1 MEQTLWLKTAADWYI
16 FSWDKWT
23 LTSVHFSPWFCY
35 RESVIS
41 VTHFWITIGWE
52 HVYVELQRNSR
63 KAALGETPNVFYVG
77 ISSPLPFCCFF
88 SRQSETLVEEVA
100 SWKWYWKWG
109 TPGFQAI
116 QVPLNTGWILHSSAS
131 LWQSACAGVWGA
143 VVFGSLVR
151 GFASKSNNF
160 WTFSGLA
167 SKCSFC
173 NGVKKKKS
181 FWASFEPSTS
191 FHRLHLP
198 AFSRRFSLLEILSCL
213 NFDKNKNCTAQ
224 KNKGNTNI
232 THPRSELMGYS
243 Y

>member
-1 MEQTLWLKTAADWYI
+1 MEQTLWLKTAADWYL

-41 VTHFWITIGWE
+41 FTHFWITIGWE
-52 HVYVELQRNSR
+52 HVHVELQRNSR

-173 NGVKKKKS
+173 NGVKKIFFHFGPVLSRPHPFTDSTCQPFPGDSHCLKYCLVWILTKIKIALLKKIKV
-181 FWASFEPSTS
+181 T
-191 FHRLHLP
+191 L
-198 AFSRRFSLLEILSCL
+198 
-213 NFDKNKNCTAQ
+213 T
-224 KNKGNTNI
+224 
-232 THPRSELMGYS
+232 
-243 Y
+243 